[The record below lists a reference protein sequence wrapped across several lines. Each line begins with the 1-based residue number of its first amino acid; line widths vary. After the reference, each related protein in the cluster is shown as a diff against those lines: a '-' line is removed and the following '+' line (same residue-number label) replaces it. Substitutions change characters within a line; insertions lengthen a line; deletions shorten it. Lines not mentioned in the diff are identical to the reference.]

1 MSDKDAVAST
11 AELDFAAPGALAG
24 FRLMRLEVFNW
35 GTFDK
40 RVWTFKPDGKN
51 ALLTGDIG
59 SGKSTLVD
67 AVTTLLVP
75 AQRIAYNKAAGA
87 DAKERTLR
95 SYVLGYY
102 KSERHEVSGNA
113 RPVALRDTRSFSVIL
128 GVFHNAG
135 FDKTVTL
142 AQVFWCRE
150 PTGQPERFYAVS
162 ESALGIAE
170 DFGHFGSSIE
180 PLKKRLRKAGV
191 ALFDSFPPYSALSR
205 RLLGGLSEQALEL
218 FLQTVSMKSVGNL
231 TDFVRQHML
240 EPFDVAPRVAALIA
254 HFDDLNRAHFAVLK
268 AKQQVA
274 LLTPLVAD
282 CDQHA
287 ALLADADELR
297 ACRDGLRAYFSQI
310 KLDLIAQRLAHLN
323 EDLAR
328 DHAKVAKLEDLREQQ
343 RLQERDLRQALATQG
358 GDRLAQL
365 ARDIHQR
372 QQEVSRRR
380 ISAARYDELRRAL
393 NLLQVASTE
402 DLVAQQQTC
411 TQMMATETARA
422 DEVQNTL
429 TERSVELSQG
439 RRAHALLS
447 DEISSLKARRNNIDA
462 QAIRLRT
469 ELCQALDLDED
480 SMPFAGELIEVRDD
494 QRDWEGAIERLLHNF
509 ALSLLVPD
517 GLYAQV
523 AQWVDQTH
531 LKGRLVYFRVRL
543 DVRAQAPSLH
553 ADALVRKLIVKPD
566 SPFYAWLD
574 RELAQRFD
582 VACCVTQEQ
591 FRRELRAISRA
602 GQIKSGGERH
612 EKDDRHRLDD
622 RSRYVLGWS
631 NAAKLAALD
640 AKRKVLEAQLA
651 QLGSQIA
658 QGQQQLAQCQNRL
671 TLLAKLVEYRDYR
684 ELDWATPA
692 AEAAALDSER
702 RQIESASDLLQ
713 TLTTQLQQLEETQL
727 QTERLSREQRDKR
740 AKTEQKVSDITTL
753 QTQTQALLGARTLPE
768 AEGRSQ
774 EQRLDH
780 WRSQILGGQSLTL
793 ESCDNRQQDMRE
805 ALQKLIDSEVRKAN
819 ALVEKIVDAMRSFRH
834 RFPLATQEADA
845 SVAAAGEFRA
855 LLKQLTIDDLPR
867 FEIRFKELLNQNTIN
882 QVAQFSAQLAKERET
897 IKERLAL
904 INQSLTQIDYNP
916 GRFIELQAQ
925 VTPDAEVRD
934 FQSDLRHCLDGAIS
948 GSAASDDGQYSEA
961 KFLQVKAIIE
971 RLRGREGQTEQ
982 DRRWA
987 ARVTDVRNWF
997 VFAASERWRE
1007 DGREHEHYSDSGGKS
1022 GGQKEKLAYTILAAS
1037 LAYQFGLVWGELRSK
1052 AFRFVVIDEAF
1063 GRGSDES
1070 AQYGLQLFAQLNLQL
1085 LIVTP
1090 LQKIHIIEPFVAS
1103 VGFVHNDEGR
1113 DSKLRNLSIE
1123 EYQAE
1128 KERQARP
1135 ALAPQSRALTTVAGK
1150 AVGMPVESSP

>member
-1 MSDKDAVAST
+1 MNEPLAMPG
-11 AELDFAAPGALAG
+11 ELDFAAPSALAG

-40 RVWTFKPDGKN
+40 RVWTFRPDGKN

-102 KSERHEVSGNA
+102 KSERNEASGNA
-113 RPVALRDTRSFSVIL
+113 KPVALRDTRNFSVIL

-150 PTGQPERFYAVS
+150 ATGQPERFYAVA
-162 ESALGIAE
+162 ETALGIAD

-180 PLKKRLRKAGV
+180 PLKKRLKKAGV

-205 RLLGGLSEQALEL
+205 RLLGALSEQALEL

-240 EPFDVAPRVAALIA
+240 EPFDVAPRVTALIA
-254 HFDDLNRAHFAVLK
+254 HFDDLNRAHAAVLK

-287 ALLADADELR
+287 VVLDAAQALR
-297 ACRDGLRAYFSQI
+297 GCRDGLRAYFSRL
-310 KLDLIAQRLAHLN
+310 KLGLIAQRLANLT

-328 DHAKVAKLEDLREQQ
+328 DNAKVAKLEDQRAQQ
-343 RLQERDLRQALATQG
+343 RLQERDLRQALATNG
-358 GDRLAQL
+358 GDRLATL
-365 ARDIHQR
+365 AREIQQR
-372 QQEVSRRR
+372 QQEVTRRR
-380 ISAARYDELRRAL
+380 TNAARYDELRRDL
-393 NLLQVASTE
+393 GLLQVASTE
-402 DLVAQQQTC
+402 DLVAQQQSC
-411 TQMMATETARA
+411 TQLMGTETTRA
-422 DEVQNTL
+422 DEVQNSL
-429 TERSVELSQG
+429 TERSVDLSQS
-439 RRAHALLS
+439 RREHALLV
-447 DEISSLKARRNNIDA
+447 DEITSLKARRSNIDV
-462 QAIRLRT
+462 QAIRMRAD
-469 ELCQALDLDED
+469 LCAALGLDEE
-480 SMPFAGELIEVRDD
+480 SMPFAGELIEVRED
-494 QRDWEGAIERLLHNF
+494 QRDWEGAVERLLHSF
-509 ALSLLVPD
+509 GLSLLVPD
-517 GLYAQV
+517 GMYTQV

-553 ADALVRKLIVKPD
+553 VDSLVRKLVVKPD

-574 RELAQRFD
+574 RELAQRFN
-582 VACCVTQEQ
+582 VACCATQEQ
-591 FRRELRAISRA
+591 FRRELRAITRA

-640 AKRKVLEAQLA
+640 AKRRVLEAQLA
-651 QLGSQIA
+651 QVASQIA
-658 QGQQQLAQCQNRL
+658 QGQQQLSQCQSRL
-671 TLLAKLVEYRDYR
+671 ATLAKLVEYRDYR

-692 AEAAALDSER
+692 AEAAALDVER
-702 RQIESASDLLQ
+702 RQIEAASDLLQ
-713 TLTTQLQQLEETQL
+713 TLTAQLKALEETQL
-727 QTERLSREQRDKR
+727 QTEKLSREQRDKR
-740 AKTEQKVSDITTL
+740 AKTEQKISDMVQL
-753 QTQTQALLGARTLPE
+753 QTQTQELLAPAPVE
-768 AEGRSQ
+768 SMVEGETQ
-774 EQRLDH
+774 LDH
-780 WRSQILGGQSLTL
+780 WRKQILGSQAITL

-805 ALQKLIDSEVRKAN
+805 ALQKLIDAQDREARG
-819 ALVEKIVDAMRSFRH
+819 LVEKIVDAMRSFRH

-845 SVAAAGEFRA
+845 SVAAAGEFRS
-855 LLKQLTIDDLPR
+855 LLKQLNVDDLPR
-867 FEIRFKELLNQNTIN
+867 FEAKFKELLNQNTIN

-897 IKERLAL
+897 IKERLTL

-925 VTPDAEVRD
+925 ITPDPEVRD
-934 FQSDLRHCLDGAIS
+934 FQTDLRHCLDGAIS

-971 RLRGREGQTEQ
+971 RLRGREGQAEQ
-982 DRRWA
+982 DRRWTQK
-987 ARVTDVRNWF
+987 VTDVRNGF

-1007 DGREHEHYSDSGGKS
+1007 DKREHEHYSDSGGKS

-1037 LAYQFGLVWGELRSK
+1037 LAYQFGLVRGEARSK

-1070 AQYGLQLFAQLNLQL
+1070 AEFGLKLFEELNLQL

-1113 DSKLRNLSIE
+1113 DSKLRNLTID
-1123 EYQAE
+1123 EYRAE
-1128 KERQARP
+1128 KDR
-1135 ALAPQSRALTTVAGK
+1135 LAQPVP
-1150 AVGMPVESSP
+1150 PVEKAP

>member
-1 MSDKDAVAST
+1 MTDLLMPG
-11 AELDFAAPGALAG
+11 ELDFASPETLAG

-40 RVWTFKPDGKN
+40 RVWVFRPDGKN

-102 KSERHEVSGNA
+102 KSERNEASGSA
-113 RPVALRDTRSFSVIL
+113 KPVALRDTRSYSVIL

-150 PTGQPERFYAVS
+150 PTGQPERFYAVA
-162 ESALGIAE
+162 ETALSIAD

-180 PLKKRLRKAGV
+180 PLKKRLRKTGV
-191 ALFDSFPPYSALSR
+191 ALFDSFPPYSHHSR

-254 HFDDLNRAHFAVLK
+254 HFDDLNRAHAAVLK
-268 AKQQVA
+268 AKQQLA

-282 CDQHA
+282 CDAHA
-287 ALLADADELR
+287 ELLAAADELR
-297 ACRDGLRAYFSQI
+297 ACRDGLRGYFSRL
-310 KLDLIAQRLAHLN
+310 KLGLIEQRLSNLMA
-323 EDLAR
+323 DLAR
-328 DHAKVAKLEDLREQQ
+328 DSARVNKLEDQRDQQ
-343 RLQERDLRQALATQG
+343 RLQERELRLALATSG
-358 GDRLAQL
+358 GDRLTAL
-365 ARDIHQR
+365 ARDIAQH
-372 QQEVSRRR
+372 QQELSRRR
-380 ISAARYDELRRAL
+380 SIAARYDELRLAL
-393 NLLQVASTE
+393 DLPPVASSDDLLARQHSCTE
-402 DLVAQQQTC
+402 L
-411 TQMMATETARA
+411 MATETTRA
-422 DEVQNTL
+422 DEAQNAV
-429 TERSVELSQG
+429 TERSVALNEG
-439 RRAHALLS
+439 RRAHGLLA
-447 DEISSLKARRNNIDA
+447 DEISSLKARRSNIDA
-462 QAIRLRT
+462 QAVRMRA
-469 ELCQALDLDED
+469 ELCAALGLEED

-494 QRDWEGAIERLLHNF
+494 QRDWEGAVERLLHNF
-509 ALSLLVPD
+509 GLSLLVPD
-517 GLYAQV
+517 SCYAQV

-531 LKGRLVYFRVRL
+531 LKGRLVYFRVRA
-543 DVRAQAPSLH
+543 DVRAQAFNLH
-553 ADALVRKLIVKPD
+553 PDSLVRKLVVKPD
-566 SPFYAWLD
+566 SPFYAWLE
-574 RELAQRFD
+574 RELSQRFD
-582 VACCVTQEQ
+582 VACCATQEQ

-640 AKRKVLEAQLA
+640 AKRRVLEAELA

-658 QGQQQLAQCQNRL
+658 QGQQLLAKCQSRL
-671 TLLAKLVEYRDYR
+671 GTLAKLVEYRDYR

-692 AEAAALDSER
+692 KEAAALEEER
-702 RQIESASDLLQ
+702 RQLESASDMLQ
-713 TLTTQLQQLEETQL
+713 TLATQLKALEDVQL
-727 QTERLSREQRDKR
+727 QTEAQIREQRDKR
-740 AKTEQKVSDITTL
+740 AKTEQKISDVQGL
-753 QTQTQALLGARTLPE
+753 QAQTQELLADASPQGISHHLPLGEDRGEGARLDQL
-768 AEGRSQ
+768 RS
-774 EQRLDH
+774 E
-780 WRSQILGGQSLTL
+780 ILGSQALTL
-793 ESCDNRQQDMRE
+793 ESCDNRQQTLRD
-805 ALQKLIDSEVRKAN
+805 ALQAMIDAEDRKARH
-819 ALVEKIVDAMRSFRH
+819 LVEKIVDAMRSFRH
-834 RFPLATQEADA
+834 RFPLATQETDA

-855 LLKQLTIDDLPR
+855 LLKQLAVDDLPR
-867 FEIRFKELLNQNTIN
+867 FETRFKELLNQNTIN

-897 IKERLAL
+897 IRERLAL

-925 VTPDAEVRD
+925 VTPDVEVRD
-934 FQSDLRHCLDGAIS
+934 FQSELRHCLDGAIS

-982 DRRWA
+982 DRRWSA
-987 ARVTDVRNWF
+987 KVTDVRNWF

-1007 DGREHEHYSDSGGKS
+1007 GGLEHEHYSDSGGKS

-1037 LAYQFGLVWGELRSK
+1037 LAYQFGLVRGEVRSR

-1070 AQYGLQLFAQLNLQL
+1070 AQFGLKLFAELNLQL

-1103 VGFVHNDEGR
+1103 VGFVHNQEGR

-1123 EYQAE
+1123 EYRAE
-1128 KERQARP
+1128 KDRLAEPPPQEQAP
-1135 ALAPQSRALTTVAGK
+1135 
-1150 AVGMPVESSP
+1150 